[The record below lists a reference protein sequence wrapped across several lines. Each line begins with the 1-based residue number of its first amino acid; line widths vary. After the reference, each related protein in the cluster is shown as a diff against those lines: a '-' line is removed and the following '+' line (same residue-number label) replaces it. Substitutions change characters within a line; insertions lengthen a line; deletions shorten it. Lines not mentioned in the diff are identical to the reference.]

1 MDGLILLD
9 QARRAGLSV
18 VAEGDRLRIRGPRRA
33 ERLALSLIANKVAVL
48 AVLADRTIT
57 VAELPPDWRVE
68 FEERA
73 AIREYDGG
81 QLREHAEAEALR
93 EIVARM
99 RAAV

>member
-1 MDGLILLD
+1 MDGLTLLD

-18 VAEGDRLRIRGPRRA
+18 VAEGDRLRIRGRRQA
-33 ERLALSLIANKVAVL
+33 EHLALSLIANKVAVL

-57 VAELPPDWRVE
+57 VAEIPPDWRLE

-81 QLREHAEAEALR
+81 QFREYAERAALV
-93 EIVARM
+93 EIVERI

>member
-81 QLREHAEAEALR
+81 QLREHAEAEA
-93 EIVARM
+93 
-99 RAAV
+99 